1 MDRLFDLRFTP
12 SALPSLYTSRL
23 ALAHLPCLPSR
34 ERVALHFDRAAN
46 DGSPGRTRPG
56 AGSHR
61 AENTCHSGAPRLER
75 DSRASD
81 EVAHRARHEDFAAGG
96 LVGHAGTDVHG
107 DAAEVVATHLALA
120 RVQPG
125 ANVEAERPAG
135 LADGV
140 GAADGTRRTV
150 DQEQSARQ
158 VVVVS
163 YESAAISLARR
174 PKIAYP
180 ANGRVEPKGVEPSTS

>member
-1 MDRLFDLRFTP
+1 M
-12 SALPSLYTSRL
+12 
-23 ALAHLPCLPSR
+23 
-34 ERVALHFDRAAN
+34 RVALHLARTAN
-46 DGSPGRTRPG
+46 DGTPGRARPG
-56 AGSHR
+56 AGSHPR
-61 AENTCHSGAPRLER
+61 GEHLPLTWHALQRGGAPRLER

-81 EVAHRARHEDFAAGG
+81 EVAHGARHEDFATGG
-96 LVGHAGTDVHG
+96 LVGHAGADVHG
-107 DAAEVVATHLALA
+107 DAADVVATHLALA

-140 GAADGTRRTV
+140 GAVDGTRRTV